1 MEGIPA
7 NQSPEN
13 INKNF
18 QNGMNKNNMKEM
30 IKFNPKNIEL
40 LNTLTKDSKI
50 QYDLDNTFCAFKSIN
65 DLLYLIYV
73 DKNNS
78 IICYNILDNIK
89 EIEIKKSHN
98 KFISNF
104 RHYLDST
111 NIRDLV
117 MSISADDNNIKV
129 WNINNFECITDIQKI
144 YIDDN
149 LLYSACFLN
158 DNNNIFVIT
167 NAYFSNRR
175 LNNEIKVYDLNGLKV
190 KSIHESQY
198 SSYFIDV
205 YYDKQLNQNFIISGN
220 DIQVISYDFKNN
232 KIYKQYYEKI
242 DRFDYDDNNQYHYSV
257 YIYNKDNEVNLIESN
272 CKCKIKIWDFHS
284 AKLLSTINLEDFS
297 GVFLLN
303 DDYLYIGYDYGT
315 IKIKKVT
322 NGVNAKNLKSHK
334 DKVLTIKKIE
344 HPIYGECIIS
354 QSYSEIKLWV
364 CNK

>member
-1 MEGIPA
+1 ML
-7 NQSPEN
+7 QL
-13 INKNF
+13 
-18 QNGMNKNNMKEM
+18 NKNNMKEL
-30 IKFNPKNIEL
+30 KKYNPKNIEL
-40 LNTLTKDSKI
+40 LKDLDLAKDSKI

-65 DLLYLIYV
+65 DLLYLIYA

-89 EIEIKKSHN
+89 VIEKKKSHN
-98 KFISNF
+98 NFISNF

-272 CKCKIKIWDFHS
+272 CKCKIKIS
-284 AKLLSTINLEDFS
+284 LSKIIIYNKFGGFQWS
-297 GVFLLN
+297 IF
-303 DDYLYIGYDYGT
+303 
-315 IKIKKVT
+315 IK
-322 NGVNAKNLKSHK
+322 
-334 DKVLTIKKIE
+334 
-344 HPIYGECIIS
+344 
-354 QSYSEIKLWV
+354 
-364 CNK
+364 